1 MVYYGPRNKA
11 LKDGP
16 DLTRG
21 SKSILKVFLV
31 KTKHTDESGVEG
43 KGVCRRARAR
53 GGQHGLAKL
62 SFLTPLFPILPS
74 GGADSFTDSNAT
86 DF

>member
-43 KGVCRRARAR
+43 ARPVTGVLLRP
-53 GGQHGLAKL
+53 QLQL
-62 SFLTPLFPILPS
+62 PFLTPLFPILPS
-74 GGADSFTDSNAT
+74 GGADSFTD
-86 DF
+86 